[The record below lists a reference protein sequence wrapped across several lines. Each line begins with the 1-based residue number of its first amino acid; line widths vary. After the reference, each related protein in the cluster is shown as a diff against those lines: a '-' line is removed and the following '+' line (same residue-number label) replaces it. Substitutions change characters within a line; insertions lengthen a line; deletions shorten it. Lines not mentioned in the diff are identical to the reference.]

1 MKQIKNEYVHRER
14 ISSFL
19 YGDIRGAKQQMDIS
33 IRPENGI
40 TGYIQEI
47 DYTPF
52 GYQLFSAIQVGFV
65 FY

>member
-19 YGDIRGAKQQMDIS
+19 YGDIRGAKQQMDIA

-40 TGYIQEI
+40 PGYIQDI
-47 DYTPF
+47 DYIPF
-52 GYQLFSAIQVGFV
+52 GFQLFSDIQVHEPL
-65 FY
+65 